1 MKMRAVML
9 VLVTVVALLLGG
21 APMAEA
27 KGGGRSVGRAKTKAI
42 KPHTQRT
49 AKGKRVNVKGYKR
62 AEAQR

>member
-1 MKMRAVML
+1 MKRVVL

-27 KGGGRSVGRAKTKAI
+27 SGKGGSRSVGRTKTKAV

-49 AKGKRVNVKGYKR
+49 AKGKRVQVKGYKR